1 MIISERELNQYRENG
16 FLVLKDFVAP
26 EECDRLKARA
36 EALVQ
41 QFDPA
46 EVVSIFSTREQDRIA
61 DEYFLSSADKIHFFF
76 EENAFNA
83 DGTLKFEKEKC
94 INKIG
99 HALHDLDPVFDRFS
113 RDQKV
118 KALAADLG
126 FAKSYLLQS
135 MYIFKQPNI
144 GGEVHCHQDSTFLYT
159 EPVDI
164 VGLWFAIEDA
174 TIENGC
180 LWAIPGGHRKGL
192 KSRWVRADGGM
203 KFETYDEE
211 PWPEKELVPLEVS
224 KGSLILL
231 NGLLPHRSF
240 ENKSERSRHA
250 YTVHLIKEEAKYPAE
265 NWLQRELPLRGFY
278 PQITQI

>member
-1 MIISERELNQYRENG
+1 MLITKTQLDRYEEDG
-16 FLVLKDFVAP
+16 FLVIEAFATPDACNQLQ
-26 EECDRLKARA
+26 ARA
-36 EALVQ
+36 EALVH

-46 EVVSIFSTREQDRIA
+46 EVVSIFSTHEQSRTTD
-61 DEYFLSSADKIHFFF
+61 DYFLTSGDKIRFFF
-76 EENAFNA
+76 EENAFNS

-113 RDQKV
+113 RAQKV
-118 KALAADLG
+118 EALAADLG
-126 FAKSYLLQS
+126 FENSYLLQS

-144 GGEVHCHQDSTFLYT
+144 GGEVTCHQDSTFLYT
-159 EPVDI
+159 EPADI

-180 LWAIPGGHRKGL
+180 LWAIPGGHRAGL
-192 KSRWVRADGGM
+192 KSRWMRTESGM
-203 KFETYDEE
+203 KFEIFDDE

-224 KGSLILL
+224 QGSLIVL

-240 ENKSERSRHA
+240 ENRSSRSRHA
-250 YTVHLIKEEAKYPAE
+250 YTLHLIRQDAKYPE
-265 NWLQRELPLRGFY
+265 DNWLQRKLPMRGF
-278 PQITQI
+278 

>member
-1 MIISERELNQYRENG
+1 MIVSERELNQYRENG
-16 FLVLKDFVAP
+16 FLVLQGFV
-26 EECDRLKARA
+26 EEAACDQLKARA

-46 EVVSIFSTREQDRIA
+46 EAVSIFSTREQNRIA
-61 DEYFLSSADKIHFFF
+61 DEYFLGSGDKIHFFF

-99 HALHDLDPVFDRFS
+99 HGLHDLDPVFDSFS
-113 RDQKV
+113 RNQKV

-126 FAKSYLLQS
+126 FEKSYMLQS

-144 GGEVHCHQDSTFLYT
+144 GGEVNCHQDSTFLYT

-203 KFETYDEE
+203 KFED
-211 PWPEKELVPLEVS
+211 
-224 KGSLILL
+224 
-231 NGLLPHRSF
+231 R
-240 ENKSERSRHA
+240 KS
-250 YTVHLIKEEAKYPAE
+250 VV
-265 NWLQRELPLRGFY
+265 
-278 PQITQI
+278 

>member
-1 MIISERELNQYRENG
+1 MIISESQLNNYEDNG
-16 FLVLKDFVAP
+16 FLALQDFVAP
-26 EECDRLKARA
+26 EECDRLIARA
-36 EALVQ
+36 DALVRK
-41 QFDPA
+41 FDLA
-46 EVVSIFSTREQDRIA
+46 EVVSIFSTREQNRIA
-61 DEYFLSSADKIHFFF
+61 DQYFLSSGDKIHFFF

-113 RDQKV
+113 RDRKV
-118 KALAADLG
+118 KALASDLG
-126 FAKSYLLQS
+126 FEESYLLQS

-144 GGEVHCHQDSTFLYT
+144 GGEVSCHQDSTFLYT
-159 EPVDI
+159 EPIDI
-164 VGLWFAIEDA
+164 VGLWFALEDA

-203 KFETYDEE
+203 KFDIFDEE
-211 PWPEKELVPLEVS
+211 PWPEKELVPLEVP

-231 NGLLPHRSF
+231 HGLLPHRSF
-240 ENKSERSRHA
+240 ENRSSRSRHA
-250 YTVHLIKEEAKYPAE
+250 YTVHLIKDEAKYPAE
-265 NWLQRELPLRGFY
+265 NWLQRELPLRGF
-278 PQITQI
+278 